1 MSLGEV
7 TRSHHSYGM
16 SLDEVPGDERAN
28 IFLTP
33 FFSDV
38 KSFFSHM
45 CCLKAPVIGRQTCF
59 SERIQTMTLMWKPEV
74 PVPNGGDMKITRGTS
89 ILKTDSL
96 MLIEEKFAA
105 RIYLNKDARW
115 TST

>member
-1 MSLGEV
+1 
-7 TRSHHSYGM
+7 
-16 SLDEVPGDERAN
+16 
-28 IFLTP
+28 
-33 FFSDV
+33 
-38 KSFFSHM
+38 
-45 CCLKAPVIGRQTCF
+45 
-59 SERIQTMTLMWKPEV
+59 MWKPEV
-74 PVPNGGDMKITRGTS
+74 PVPNGGDMKIKRATS